1 MELPYNKYN
10 TSFIYAIR
18 SPNSDKF
25 YIGSTVCKLSK
36 RFSLHKSV
44 YKSYINGVIGPLT
57 SSVKIFELGDAYIEL
72 LEQMNCDSKSQLE
85 KREGDLI
92 RLHKDC
98 CVNRCIAGRNKKQY
112 YEDNADKKKQYG
124 KQYYED
130 NGDKI
135 KQYGKQYYEDNVD
148 KIKQYYEDN
157 ADKIKQ
163 YHKDNNDK
171 IKQYMKQYNED
182 NADKIKQY
190 KKQYYEAKKL
200 ASK

>member
-25 YIGSTVCKLSK
+25 YIGSTTSQLSR
-36 RFSLHKSV
+36 RFSLHKSNF
-44 YKSYINGVIGPLT
+44 KSYINGDIGYLT

-72 LEQMNCDSKSQLE
+72 LEKINCDNRSQLY
-85 KREGDLI
+85 KREGELI

-98 CVNRCIAGRNKKQY
+98 CVNKCIAGRTQKE
-112 YEDNADKKKQYG
+112 YEQ
-124 KQYYED
+124 
-130 NGDKI
+130 
-135 KQYGKQYYEDNVD
+135 
-148 KIKQYYEDN
+148 DN

-163 YHKDNNDK
+163 H
-171 IKQYMKQYNED
+171 Q
-182 NADKIKQY
+182 
-190 KKQYYEAKKL
+190 KQYYEAKKL